1 MNVNSL
7 GHAGTNPALTPPIA
21 ANQTPPAPAADG
33 DGDHDGSASAAAK
46 PNGTGSLLD
55 TSA

>member
-1 MNVNSL
+1 MHVSSL
-7 GHAGTNPALTPPIA
+7 GSNPALTPPIA
-21 ANQTPPAPAADG
+21 ANQAPPAPPADG
-33 DGDHDGSASAAAK
+33 DGDHDGSSPAAK